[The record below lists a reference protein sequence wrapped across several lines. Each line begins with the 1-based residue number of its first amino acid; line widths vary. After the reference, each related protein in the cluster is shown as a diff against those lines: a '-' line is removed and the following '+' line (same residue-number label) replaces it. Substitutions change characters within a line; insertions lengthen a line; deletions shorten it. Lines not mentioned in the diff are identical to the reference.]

1 MGSTLAGPVPI
12 VVGAAVAVPLTYAYD
27 IVVRGLSFTTLSLVG
42 AVVVFIS
49 FLLLNILELHTSS
62 AVTTEQE
69 EAERRR
75 RQHQNESNRL
85 LEASPNSMLTG
96 YLTMPPSLPGE
107 QREARGGTQEP
118 LLLN

>member
-42 AVVVFIS
+42 ALVVFIS
-49 FLLLNILELHTSS
+49 FLLLNVLELHTSS

-96 YLTMPPSLPGE
+96 YLTMPPSQPGE